1 MKGNVSKD
9 KLVPG
14 PGAYDG
20 AFDNL
25 AHRDGRTVF
34 GKDKQRDDSFE
45 KRGAK
50 VPGPGTYS

>member
-1 MKGNVSKD
+1 MSKD